1 MVYDGTFRSM
11 AMAHNSPSVL
21 GMVKRSTHTINAC
34 PLVPNFEPFS
44 RRTPEFFDDLLLE
57 NEDFSLLEY
66 ISGHRSCWSC
76 WWIREVSPT
85 SHLPAQVEEVLE
97 LLAEAVWR
105 DGCGFLF
112 KSLSPAASGCRET
125 TYVFVPL
132 GTLWEISLGSEYL
145 PRVDAGMVSPPWP
158 VAWIFRDDC
167 LFDHSEA
174 EQMEKCVPAVP
185 ARYARNYQRLLIVAK
200 YRETYLRGPTKSTV
214 SGFPQWCLSV
224 YEPHELARYHH
235 HEQTRVFNKPA
246 YNNKRS

>member
-1 MVYDGTFRSM
+1 M

-34 PLVPNFEPFS
+34 PLVANFEPFS
-44 RRTPEFFDDLLLE
+44 RGTPEFFDDLLLE

-66 ISGHRSCWSC
+66 ISGHRSCW
-76 WWIREVSPT
+76 WIPEVSPT

-145 PRVDAGMVSPPWP
+145 PRVDAGMVSPP
-158 VAWIFRDDC
+158 
-167 LFDHSEA
+167 
-174 EQMEKCVPAVP
+174 
-185 ARYARNYQRLLIVAK
+185 
-200 YRETYLRGPTKSTV
+200 
-214 SGFPQWCLSV
+214 
-224 YEPHELARYHH
+224 
-235 HEQTRVFNKPA
+235 
-246 YNNKRS
+246 